1 MVAFTVADFHDLVIL
16 LDKNPDWQRELRRLT
31 LSDEVLALPE
41 QLHALAVAEAL
52 VDERL
57 ASMLAAQERNHQQYL
72 ANAAASE
79 ARFAELRAADE
90 RLAEQ
95 IAAATA
101 RADAQFAELRAADE
115 RLAEQIAAATAR
127 ADAQFAAAQTRADA
141 QFAELREADQRLAG
155 RIDALASDLHQFQR
169 QTENRLA
176 NLDGTSLE
184 QQFALRAPAHLGN
197 IGLRRTHVIPTA
209 DWVANIEDAVD
220 AGLLDENEAKD
231 VRSLD
236 AVVHAR
242 DAAGDV
248 WLAVELSVTVDVH
261 DVDRAIRRAVLLSR
275 ALGRSRPMVAGV
287 RLTDG
292 AKKRLDSNP
301 DSLYVR
307 WPASG

>member
-1 MVAFTVADFHDLVIL
+1 MAFTVADFHDLVIL

-41 QLHALAVAEAL
+41 QFHALAAAEAL

-57 ASMLAAQERNHQQYL
+57 ASMLAAQERNHQQYV

-101 RADAQFAELRAADE
+101 RADAQFA
-115 RLAEQIAAATAR
+115 
-127 ADAQFAAAQTRADA
+127 AAQARADA
-141 QFAELREADQRLAG
+141 QFAELRAADEHLAG
-155 RIDALASDLHQFQR
+155 RIDALTSDLHQFQR

-176 NLDGTSLE
+176 NLDGASLE
-184 QQFALRAPAHLGN
+184 QQFARRAPAHLGN
-197 IGLRRTHVIPTA
+197 IGLRRTRVIPTA

-275 ALGRSRPMVAGV
+275 ALGRSRPMVAGE
-287 RLTDG
+287 RLTEG
-292 AKKRLDSNP
+292 AKKRLDSTP

-307 WPASG
+307 WPASN